1 MWPLSLDLV
10 SARSRV
16 LELALSSSMIEY
28 RSAVSC
34 LTLCISVFVQCRGT
48 WDSHRPPVTDN
59 NRAGAIIA
67 ISKYLTDLL
76 AFWRRALCTP

>member
-28 RSAVSC
+28 RAQCAPNC
-34 LTLCISVFVQCRGT
+34 LISVCVYSVVGHGQSPAA
-48 WDSHRPPVTDN
+48 SHRQ
-59 NRAGAIIA
+59 
-67 ISKYLTDLL
+67 
-76 AFWRRALCTP
+76 